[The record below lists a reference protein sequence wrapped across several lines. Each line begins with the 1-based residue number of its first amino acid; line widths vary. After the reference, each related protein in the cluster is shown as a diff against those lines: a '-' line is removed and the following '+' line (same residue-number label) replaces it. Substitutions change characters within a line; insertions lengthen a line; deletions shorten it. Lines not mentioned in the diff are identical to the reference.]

1 MKNDNFI
8 KPLILYYSFTGNTQY
23 IAQMIQEEIGG
34 DLAQIETIKPYTG
47 TDDSIDEQT
56 KHEVNSGFM
65 PEIKPIQKDISAYN
79 TILIGTPVWWFSFP
93 PAVRTFLSDNSL
105 KGKMVY
111 PFITNGGS
119 VGQIFQNIKDMCP
132 EAIVKSSLYIHFN
145 GRELCIPK
153 IEIIN
158 WAKKIRSLNNIDDGG
173 DIR

>member
-1 MKNDNFI
+1 MKNEKFK
-8 KPLILYYSFTGNTQY
+8 KPLILFYSFTGNTQY
-23 IAQMIQEEIGG
+23 IARMIQEEIGG

-47 TDDSIDEQT
+47 ADDFIDEQT

-79 TILIGTPVWWFSFP
+79 TMLIGTPVWWFSFP
-93 PAVRTFLSDNSL
+93 PAVRTFLSDNAL

-119 VGQIFQNIKDMCP
+119 VGQTFQSIKDMCP
-132 EAIVKSSLYIHFN
+132 QAMINSSLSILFN
-145 GRELCIPK
+145 GRELCTPK

-158 WAKKIRSLNNIDDGG
+158 WAKKIISLNNIDGEG
-173 DIR
+173 DIS